1 MAVMEKHLTTVGS
14 VLAVLT
20 AIVGTTIAIETRYAK
35 SAEVKAQLEEYY
47 SKQLKLKVLEI
58 DLKPTPTPADRA
70 MRQYLLQELNKG
82 NGGSR

>member
-1 MAVMEKHLTTVGS
+1 MERHLATAGA

-47 SKQLKLKVLEI
+47 AKQLKLRILEI
-58 DLKPTPTPADRA
+58 DLKPEQTPADRA
-70 MRQYLLQELNKG
+70 LRQYLVQELNKG

>member
-1 MAVMEKHLTTVGS
+1 MERHLATAGA

-47 SKQLKLKVLEI
+47 AKQLKLRILEI
-58 DLKPTPTPADRA
+58 DLKPNPTPADRA
-70 MRQYLLQELNKG
+70 LRQYLLQELNKG
-82 NGGSR
+82 NGSTR